1 VKLGFLWV
9 GRTREPEFSAAI
21 DRYRKRIERHA
32 EVVVEVAPEAG
43 RRAGRRPED
52 IARAEGRDLQ
62 RMLWKRGQHLGL
74 DPAGRA
80 VDSPGMARALE
91 QALNAGG
98 GHVQFVLGGAAGLD
112 PAVRGKMDHL
122 VSLTPLTLTHE
133 MARLLLLEQVYRAF
147 TILRGE
153 PYHK

>member
-1 VKLGFLWV
+1 MKLGFLWV

-32 EVVVEVAPEAG
+32 EVIVEVAPDAG

-52 IARAEGRDLQ
+52 IARTEGRDLQ
-62 RMLWKRGQHLGL
+62 KMLWKRGQHLGL
-74 DPAGRA
+74 DPAGTA
-80 VDSPGMARALE
+80 VDSPGMARILE
-91 QALNAGG
+91 QALSAGG
-98 GHVQFVLGGAAGLD
+98 GHVQFVLGGAAGYD
-112 PAVRGKMDHL
+112 ADVRGRMDRL
-122 VSLTPLTLTHE
+122 VSLTPLTMTHE